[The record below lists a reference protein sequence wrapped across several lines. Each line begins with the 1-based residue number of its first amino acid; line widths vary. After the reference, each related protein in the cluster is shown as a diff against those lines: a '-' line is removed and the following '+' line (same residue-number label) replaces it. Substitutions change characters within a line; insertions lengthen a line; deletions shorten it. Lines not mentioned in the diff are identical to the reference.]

1 MDTETVK
8 LRPCDHAGV
17 VVFDDEHIVF
27 GESCSQVGRPGLAEG
42 DTARVVGPRLH
53 DGDGWTLVECGLD
66 GVDNRAFGI
75 DRDADHI
82 GASEFEHVE
91 NRRKGRSL
99 NDHSIAEVDGGIDQ
113 PVERILRSVEQGDSA
128 GIVRPSAAEFD
139 LERGQDGPVEIA
151 GDLMV
156 VGGLEQCA
164 AEVGQQGRV
173 GCAGREIDS
182 ECPRLDR
189 HVPGASAGSA
199 AVEPHGGAATAV
211 GVDHAASTEA
221 PPGVAD
227 GAGAHAEFGG
237 KASYGREWSVGR
249 ERGLA
254 NMPSD
259 RCCDLLGG
267 SAFGDGGELGTAR
280 PGDVGHESLYRTNK
294 AL

>member
-1 MDTETVK
+1 MGGG
-8 LRPCDHAGV
+8 A
-17 VVFDDEHIVF
+17 
-27 GESCSQVGRPGLAEG
+27 S
-42 DTARVVGPRLH
+42 
-53 DGDGWTLVECGLD
+53 VERSLD
-66 GVDNRAFGI
+66 GADNRAFGI

-82 GASEFEHVE
+82 GAGEFEHVE

-99 NDHSIAEVDGGIDQ
+99 DDHSIAEVDGGIDQ

-128 GIVRPSAAEFD
+128 GIERPSTAELD

-182 ECPRLDR
+182 ERPRLDR
-189 HVPGASAGSA
+189 HVPGASADSG
-199 AVEPHGGAATAV
+199 AVETHGRATTAV
-211 GVDHAASTEA
+211 GVDHAASTED

-237 KASYGREWSVGR
+237 KASHRRERGVRR

-254 NMPSD
+254 NMPGD

-267 SAFGDGGELGTAR
+267 SAFDDGGELGTAR

-294 AL
+294 VLYAIKGRSRIRRWKPPLSTTCRSIPRCSSVIALRCRRS